1 MSRLHGEHGE
11 RTATSSKLETKFKT
25 RHPLL
30 VRSPWPHSRPLTRC
44 ITRTHTAIADQA
56 SATSTSSLSASEA
69 LAIERKTYRQLG
81 GRANVAQLLVK
92 LNDHWE
98 ELWLMGVAESY
109 IDFAEKSDATPSC
122 SSSAMP

>member
-1 MSRLHGEHGE
+1 MDSLCTMVSENRHFEAAKMALDGMTDWLKRMNCYVVGRDIEAVVRQG
-11 RTATSSKLETKFKT
+11 SKLGA
-25 RHPLL
+25 HI
-30 VRSPWPHSRPLTRC
+30 SQMC
-44 ITRTHTAIADQA
+44 A
-56 SATSTSSLSASEA
+56 
-69 LAIERKTYRQLG
+69 
-81 GRANVAQLLVK
+81 VAQLLVK